1 MSAIPAETT
10 FYVRLGH
17 GHWRGVQVDARTYVE
32 PALSEPLQNYV
43 DGRWRGSDTHLV
55 RENPSD
61 TSEIVAEA
69 CVAGPEDVAEATA
82 AARRAQPTWRKAP
95 PQLRFELLDRIGD
108 EIMRRSAT
116 LATLLA
122 REEGKTVPEAQ
133 AEIVKASQTFKY
145 FAGEA
150 VRLAGASLRSTRP
163 GVDVDIRREPV
174 GVVALVTP
182 WNFPFSIPA
191 WKTAPALAYGNCV
204 VLKPSELTCA
214 TASALA
220 GIIHDVGVPPGVF
233 QLVLGG
239 GDVGGALIADDQ
251 VDAVSFT
258 GSTATGRKIAAAVA
272 PRGARLQME
281 LGGKNPLIVLAD
293 ADLDKA
299 VDAAVRGA
307 FYSTGQ
313 RCTASSRLIVE
324 DEVHDAFVERL
335 IARTSALRIGHAL
348 DATTDIGPLVSE
360 AQRQRV
366 RDYLG
371 GAGADGA
378 ELAFGGRVL
387 EARTRG
393 YYLEPAIFLAG
404 TMDQRVNRE
413 EVFGP
418 VASVLRVSDFDE
430 AMAVANA
437 TPYGLSAGLFTRSH
451 AKARAFLRE
460 IDAGMA
466 MVNLPTVGSDYH
478 VPFGGR
484 GASAHGP
491 KEMGLG
497 AVEFFSQT
505 KTAYIAE

>member
-1 MSAIPAETT
+1 MSGGPAETT
-10 FYVRLGH
+10 FYVRPGRE
-17 GHWRGVQVDARTYVE
+17 HWRGVQMDARTIVE
-32 PALSEPLQNYV
+32 SVLSEPLQNYV
-43 DGRWRGSDTHLV
+43 DGSWRGSDTRFT

-61 TSEIVAEA
+61 TSETVAEVSA
-69 CVAGPEDVAEATA
+69 ARLQDVAEAVA
-82 AARRAQPTWRKAP
+82 AARRAQPKWQTGS
-95 PQLRFELLDRIGD
+95 PQLRFELLDRIAD
-108 EIMRRSAT
+108 EIMRRSAA

-150 VRLAGASLRSTRP
+150 VRLSGASLRSTRP

-214 TASALA
+214 TVSALA
-220 GIIHDVGVPPGVF
+220 AIIHEAGVPPGVF
-233 QLVLGG
+233 QLVMGG
-239 GDVGGALIADDQ
+239 GDVGGALIADDA

-307 FYSTGQ
+307 FCSTGQ

-324 DEVHDAFVERL
+324 DAIHDAFVERL
-335 IARTSALRIGHAL
+335 IARTKALRVGHAL

-360 AQRQRV
+360 GQRRRV
-366 RDYLG
+366 QDYLA

-387 EARTRG
+387 EARTHG

-404 TMDQRVNRE
+404 TMDQRINRE

-418 VASVLRVSDFDE
+418 VASVLRVRDFDE

-451 AKARAFLRE
+451 ARVRAFIRD
-460 IDAGMA
+460 IGAGMA

-497 AVEFFSQT
+497 AFEFFTQT

>member
-1 MSAIPAETT
+1 MSDVPAETT
-10 FYVRLGH
+10 FYVRLCR
-17 GHWRGVQVDARTYVE
+17 GHWRGVQMDARTIAE

-43 DGRWRGSDTHLV
+43 DGSWRGSDTRLT

-69 CVAGPEDVAEATA
+69 CIAQLQDVAEATA
-82 AARRAQPTWRKAP
+82 AARRALPAWRKAP

-108 EIMRRSAT
+108 EIMRRSAA

-145 FAGEA
+145 FAGES

-220 GIIHDVGVPPGVF
+220 AIIHEVGVPPGVF
-233 QLVLGG
+233 QLVIGG
-239 GDVGGALIADDQ
+239 GEVGGALIADEE
-251 VDAVSFT
+251 VDAISFT
-258 GSTATGRKIAAAVA
+258 GSTATGRRIAAAVA

-281 LGGKNPLIVLAD
+281 LGGKNPLVVLAD

-324 DEVHDAFVERL
+324 DAVHDEFVERL
-335 IARTSALRIGHAL
+335 IARTKALRVGHAL
-348 DATTDIGPLVSE
+348 DAATDIGPLVSE

-366 RDYLG
+366 RDYLA

-387 EARTRG
+387 EARSHG
-393 YYLEPAIFLAG
+393 YYLEPAVFLAG
-404 TMDQRVNRE
+404 TMAQRINRE

-418 VASVLRVSDFDE
+418 VASVLRVGDFDE
-430 AMAVANA
+430 AMAIANA

-451 AKARAFLRE
+451 AKARTFIRE
-460 IDAGMA
+460 IEAGMA

-497 AVEFFSQT
+497 AVEFFTQT

>member
-1 MSAIPAETT
+1 LP
-10 FYVRLGH
+10 
-17 GHWRGVQVDARTYVE
+17 E
-32 PALSEPLQNYV
+32 PVLNYV
-43 DGRWRGSDTHLV
+43 DGAWRGSDLRLV

-61 TSEIVAEA
+61 TSEIVAE
-69 CVAGPEDVAEATA
+69 VAVARAQDIAEATA
-82 AARRAQPTWRKAP
+82 AARRALSEWQESS

-108 EIMRRSAT
+108 EIMRRAAS
-116 LATLLA
+116 LATLLS
-122 REEGKTVPEAQ
+122 REEGKTLPEAR
-133 AEIVKASQTFKY
+133 AEIVKAGQTFKY

-150 VRLAGASLRSTRP
+150 VRLSGASLRSTRP

-174 GVVALVTP
+174 GVVALITP

-204 VLKPSELTCA
+204 VHKPSELTCA

-220 GIIHDVGVPPGVF
+220 AIIHESGVPPGVF
-233 QLVLGG
+233 QLVMGG
-239 GDVGGALIADDQ
+239 GDVGGALIAADE

-258 GSTATGRKIAAAVA
+258 GSTATGRRIAAAVA

-324 DEVHDAFVERL
+324 DAIYNAFVERL
-335 IARTSALRIGHAL
+335 IARTRALRVGHAL
-348 DATTDIGPLVSE
+348 DEQTDIGPLVSE

-366 RDYLG
+366 QGYLA
-371 GAGADGA
+371 GAAADGA
-378 ELAFGGRVL
+378 ELAFGGRAL
-387 EARTRG
+387 EARTCG
-393 YYLEPAIFLAG
+393 HYLEPAIFLAG
-404 TMDQRVNRE
+404 SMDQRINRE

-418 VASVLRVSDFDE
+418 VASVLRVGDFDE
-430 AMAVANA
+430 AMTVANA

-451 AKARAFLRE
+451 AKARAFIRG
-460 IDAGMA
+460 IGAGMA

-491 KEMGLG
+491 KEMGL
-497 AVEFFSQT
+497 AAFEFFTQT
-505 KTAYIAE
+505 KTAYIGE

>member
-1 MSAIPAETT
+1 M
-10 FYVRLGH
+10 
-17 GHWRGVQVDARTYVE
+17 DARIFAE
-32 PALSEPLQNYV
+32 PVLFKPLHNYV
-43 DGRWRGSDTHLV
+43 DGRWRGSDTRLV
-55 RENPSD
+55 RESPSD

-69 CVAGPEDVAEATA
+69 CVAGLQDVAEATA
-82 AARRAQPTWRKAP
+82 AARRALPTWRKSP

-108 EIMRRSAT
+108 EIMQRSAA
-116 LATLLA
+116 LASLLA

-163 GVDVDIRREPV
+163 GVDIDIRREPV

-220 GIIHDVGVPPGVF
+220 AIIHDVGVPPGVF
-233 QLVLGG
+233 QLVMGG
-239 GDVGGALIADDQ
+239 GDVGGALIANEE
-251 VDAVSFT
+251 VDAISFT
-258 GSTATGRKIAAAVA
+258 GSTATGRKIAAAVVS
-272 PRGARLQME
+272 RGARLQME

-299 VDAAVRGA
+299 VEAAVRGA

-324 DEVHDAFVERL
+324 DGVHDTFVERL
-335 IARTSALRIGHAL
+335 IARTRALRVGHAL
-348 DATTDIGPLVSE
+348 DTTTDIGPVVSE

-366 RDYLG
+366 RDYLSS
-371 GAGADGA
+371 AGTDGA
-378 ELAFGGRVL
+378 ELAFGGQVI
-387 EARTRG
+387 EARTHG

-404 TMDQRVNRE
+404 TMDQRINRE

-418 VASVLRVSDFDE
+418 VAAVLRAGDFDE
-430 AMAVANA
+430 AMAIANA

-451 AKARAFLRE
+451 AKVRAFIRD

-497 AVEFFSQT
+497 AFEFFTQT